1 MKLFTTLR
9 FLLPLFMLVAG
20 TGAGAHGLND
30 KPCPDA
36 TISYTG
42 SPYCSNAGT
51 ATVTLT
57 GTSGGVY
64 SAPAGLSID
73 ANSGDV
79 DLAASTAG
87 TYTVTYTIAADQ
99 GCAEFTTTTAITITA
114 APTASFSYDGSPF
127 YSCQSNAVVNFTG
140 TTGGFYTAQ
149 PDGLSIDIN
158 TGEINIAS
166 SLAGTYTVTYTIGAS
181 GGCGVSNFTTSVT
194 INETPATSITYPNAG
209 YCANSGTIDVIL
221 KGFTGGTFW
230 ASSGN
235 LSIDTNTGAI
245 NLGASTP
252 GMYTVYYTGGT
263 GGCAVTVHTD
273 IEVYDPPSANFYY
286 PNSPYCANGR
296 TATVNFTG
304 TTGGVFSS
312 DPGLAIDPSSGN
324 IDLVSSTAGT
334 YTVTYTIAAS
344 GGCGEYTTTADITI
358 NAMPYATISYDLSL
372 YCTNSGVANVNL
384 VGDLGGSFSSTGLS
398 IDANRGIINCSAS
411 SPGTYTV
418 YYTVSND
425 CGSYT
430 ASTTVIIEGAPT
442 ASISYDSSP
451 YCSNGGTAYV
461 TFSGTS
467 GGTYSSTA
475 GLSIDPST
483 GQIDLGASTPGMYT
497 VNYDVTT
504 GNCSA
509 NASTGITIT
518 AAPDASIA
526 YTSSPYCSNEGVAYV
541 YLTGTTGGTF
551 SAPSGLAINSTSGE
565 IDLSASVAGT
575 YTVTYFVAAGSG
587 CGDFQTT
594 TDITITTALTADFYY
609 TNSPACANDDTAMVS
624 FTGSTGGTFS
634 SGSGLSIDP
643 ATGTVNITASTPGSY
658 TVTYMLPGLG
668 GCGDLY
674 AYAGITIEAAANATI
689 NYPGSPYCTGG
700 GNAGVNISGTGG
712 GTYSSGGGLVLN
724 QNTGDVDLGASN
736 PGIYTVTY
744 TVSNTC
750 GTFQTSTD
758 ITINPSPSA
767 TISYDGSPYCANA
780 GTAGVTLT
788 GTGGGT
794 YTAAGGLSINSA
806 TGDINL
812 AASTPGSY
820 TVNYS
825 FSQNGCSGSTSAD
838 ITIVPG
844 PSAAI
849 AYDGSPYC
857 SNLGTATVTL
867 TGDTGGT
874 YSAGAGLSINSST
887 GDIDLGASTPGT
899 YTVTYTIDPV
909 SPCGQFTTTTSITI
923 TTGIWTGASNSDWN
937 NAANW
942 CGTVPTNNSDIII
955 PGGLA
960 NYPLV
965 DGNYTIHNITI
976 ANEALISL
984 NSTGILTITGS
995 YNNSGTISNDGRIV
1009 LNGSAAQ
1016 SFPGASAIVNAMKD
1030 LEVNNSS
1037 GVVFDN
1043 KFTISG
1049 TLFPTN
1055 GAITLTDTIT
1065 LHSDINGTARV
1076 GEVGSG
1082 ASFLYNGNGA
1092 FTVERY
1098 IPLPNAGSGRRYR
1111 LLTPSVNTVSSINA
1125 NWQEGQSNTTIGTN
1139 IDDKPGYG
1147 VQITGAGANAN
1158 GFDRTQSNES
1168 SLYTGTN
1175 ASSANLGYN
1184 RVTNTL
1190 TNTLDAKTGYYLFIR
1205 GDRSMAMNLPNTTG
1219 MPTSATTLRAT
1230 GTLLTG
1236 DISSFTN
1243 AFTAGVGVL
1252 NMVTNPYAS
1261 PISWTS
1267 IAADGLTTNVAPFY
1281 TLWDAELGDRGGFV
1295 TVTADGIKSDPGSAA
1310 TTDILPGQAFYIQ
1323 GIDPLVPPALTIRE
1337 SHKTAITG
1345 NGGIYI
1351 RQLVPPTTFSTSLFY
1366 TDVHGYHQRADGV
1379 TAEYADKFSAS
1390 VDQNDA
1396 IEINNW
1402 DENIAIARE
1411 GKHLAIESRPEIIT
1425 GDTLPLFMNHMKQR
1439 DYEFQFAGNNFSDP
1453 SLQAT
1458 LIDNFTGKRTPVSV
1472 SGTTVVPFTITSV
1485 AGSFAANRFMVV
1497 FGALAQPVPDQL
1509 TVKAYQKKL
1518 PAGQAIQVD
1527 WTTKTETNMDRFEV
1541 ERSADGIQFS
1551 RSAITTAMGNSS
1563 QPINYSW
1570 VDMDPFTGNNF
1581 YRIKSIDKAGSIKY
1595 SELVNVNIA
1604 KGASAIVVYPNP
1616 VNGNSF
1622 NLQLGNLAKGN
1633 YLIRVIDNLGRQV
1646 YSMQLQHNGGSATQ
1660 AIAPKNKLTA
1670 GVYQVMVTG
1679 EGVKMT
1685 KTIVKMD
1692 Q

>member
-9 FLLPLFMLVAG
+9 GLLLFFILG
-20 TGAGAHGLND
+20 TATSVGAHGLND
-30 KPCPDA
+30 QPCPDA

-42 SPYCSNAGT
+42 SPYCSSAGT
-51 ATVTLT
+51 AIVTLT

-73 ANSGDV
+73 ANSGDI
-79 DLAASTAG
+79 DLAGSTAG

-99 GCAEFTTTTAITITA
+99 GCAEFTTTTDITITA
-114 APTASFSYDGSPF
+114 APAASFSYDGSPF
-127 YSCQSNAVVNFTG
+127 YACQSNAVVNFTG
-140 TTGGFYTAQ
+140 TAGGFYTAV
-149 PDGLSIDIN
+149 PGGLSIDIN

-166 SLAGTYTVTYTIGAS
+166 SLAGTYTVTYTIGAA

-194 INETPATSITYPNAG
+194 INETPATSIAYLNAG

-221 KGFTGGTFW
+221 KGLTGGTFW
-230 ASSGN
+230 ASSGS

-245 NLGASTP
+245 DLGASTP
-252 GMYTVYYTGGT
+252 GLYTVYYAAGT

-273 IEVYDPPSANFYY
+273 IEILDPPSANFYY
-286 PNSPYCANGR
+286 SNSSYCTNAG
-296 TATVNFTG
+296 TAYVNFTG

-312 DPGLAIDPSSGN
+312 DAGLAVDPSTGN
-324 IDLVSSTAGT
+324 IDLGSSSAGT
-334 YTVTYTIAAS
+334 YTIIYTIAAS
-344 GGCGEYTTTADITI
+344 GGCGEYTTTTDITI
-358 NAMPYATISYDLSL
+358 NATPYATISYALPS
-372 YCTNSGVANVNL
+372 YCTNSGVAYVNL

-398 IDANRGIINCSAS
+398 IDPNRGIIDCRAS

-442 ASISYDSSP
+442 ASISYDNSP
-451 YCSNGGTAYV
+451 YCSNAGTAYV

-467 GGTYSSTA
+467 GGT
-475 GLSIDPST
+475 
-483 GQIDLGASTPGMYT
+483 
-497 VNYDVTT
+497 
-504 GNCSA
+504 
-509 NASTGITIT
+509 
-518 AAPDASIA
+518 
-526 YTSSPYCSNEGVAYV
+526 
-541 YLTGTTGGTF
+541 
-551 SAPSGLAINSTSGE
+551 
-565 IDLSASVAGT
+565 
-575 YTVTYFVAAGSG
+575 
-587 CGDFQTT
+587 
-594 TDITITTALTADFYY
+594 
-609 TNSPACANDDTAMVS
+609 
-624 FTGSTGGTFS
+624 FS
-634 SGSGLSIDP
+634 SGSGLSID
-643 ATGTVNITASTPGSY
+643 AVTGTVNI
-658 TVTYMLPGLG
+658 
-668 GCGDLY
+668 
-674 AYAGITIEAAANATI
+674 
-689 NYPGSPYCTGG
+689 
-700 GNAGVNISGTGG
+700 
-712 GTYSSGGGLVLN
+712 
-724 QNTGDVDLGASN
+724 
-736 PGIYTVTY
+736 
-744 TVSNTC
+744 
-750 GTFQTSTD
+750 
-758 ITINPSPSA
+758 
-767 TISYDGSPYCANA
+767 
-780 GTAGVTLT
+780 
-788 GTGGGT
+788 
-794 YTAAGGLSINSA
+794 
-806 TGDINL
+806 

-838 ITIVPG
+838 ISIVAG
-844 PSAAI
+844 PSATI
-849 AYDGSPYC
+849 SYDGSPYC
-857 SNLGTATVTL
+857 SNSGTATVTL

-899 YTVTYTIDPV
+899 YTVSYTIDPA
-909 SPCGQFTTTTSITI
+909 SPCGQFTTTASITI

-942 CGTVPTNNSDIII
+942 CGGVPTNASDIII
-955 PGGLA
+955 PGGLS

-965 DGNYTIHNITI
+965 DGNYTIHDITI
-976 ANEALISL
+976 ANEALITL
-984 NSTGILTITGS
+984 NSAGILTITGS
-995 YNNSGTISNDGRIV
+995 YSNGGTIANDGRIV
-1009 LNGSAAQ
+1009 LNASGVQ
-1016 SFPGASAIVNAMKD
+1016 SFPGAGAIVTAMKD
-1030 LEVNNSS
+1030 LEVNNSA
-1037 GVVFDN
+1037 GVIFDN

-1049 TLFPTN
+1049 TLFPTD
-1055 GAITLTDTIT
+1055 GAITVTDTIT

-1082 ASFLYNGNGA
+1082 ASFIYNGNGA

-1111 LLTPSVNTVSSINA
+1111 LLTPSVNTASSINA
-1125 NWQEGQSNTTIGTN
+1125 NWQEGQTNTTIGTN
-1139 IDDKPGYG
+1139 IDNKPGYG
-1147 VQITGAGANAN
+1147 VQITGAGADAN

-1168 SLYTGTN
+1168 SLYTSIN
-1175 ASSANLGYN
+1175 ATSANLAYN
-1184 RVTNTL
+1184 RVTSTL

-1323 GIDPLVPPALTIRE
+1323 GIDPLVAPTLTIRE

-1351 RQLVPPTTFSTSLFY
+1351 RQLVPPTTFSTLLFY
-1366 TDVHGYHQRADGV
+1366 TDAHGYRQVADGV
-1379 TAEYADKFSAS
+1379 TAEYGDRFSAA
-1390 VDQNDA
+1390 VDRNDA

-1411 GKHLAIESRPEIIT
+1411 GKHLAIESRPEIIS

-1439 DYEFQFAGNNFSDP
+1439 GYEFQFAGNNFSDP
-1453 SLQAT
+1453 ALQAT
-1458 LIDNFTGKRTPVSV
+1458 LIDNFTGKRTPISV
-1472 SGTTVVPFTITSV
+1472 SGTTVVPFTITAA
-1485 AGSFAANRFMVV
+1485 AGSSAGNRFMVV
-1497 FGALAQPVPDQL
+1497 FGALAQPAADQL
-1509 TVKAYQKKL
+1509 TLKAYQKKL

-1541 ERSADGIQFS
+1541 ERSADGVQFS
-1551 RSAITTAMGNSS
+1551 RSATIAATGNSS
-1563 QPINYSW
+1563 QPVNYSW
-1570 VDMDPFTGNNF
+1570 IDMDPFTGNNF
-1581 YRIKSIDKAGSIKY
+1581 YRIRSIDKTRSIKY

-1604 KGASAIVVYPNP
+1604 KGAPAIVVYPNP

-1622 NLQLGNLAKGN
+1622 SLQLGNLTKGIYN
-1633 YLIRVIDNLGRQV
+1633 ISITNNLGQPV
-1646 YSMQLQHNGGSATQ
+1646 FTMQLQHNGGSATQ
-1660 AIAPKNKLTA
+1660 IIAPKNKLTA
-1670 GVYQVMVTG
+1670 GVYQVMITG
-1679 EGVKMT
+1679 ESVKMT
-1685 KTIVKMD
+1685 KTIVKVD